1 MPKTKKKEPDY
12 SQAPVE
18 YFLHPVSETEAARVP
33 FPFTLPFAEREQ
45 YMANP
50 PAAIVASAE
59 IVLLP
64 VAPPVEDED

>member
-1 MPKTKKKEPDY
+1 MPKTKKEPDY

-33 FPFTLPFAEREQ
+33 FPARLPIAQRDE

-50 PAAIVASAE
+50 PAAAIAGAE
-59 IVLLP
+59 LVPLP
-64 VAPPVEDED
+64 VAPPEDDEE